1 MKDMN
6 PMIKVTQFWVEV
18 PLYEGGGSSE
28 PYTVEPT
35 GLDVLSTDELVLFNT
50 IFRKINYY

>member
-1 MKDMN
+1 MN
-6 PMIKVTQFWVEV
+6 PTIKVTQLWVEV

-35 GLDVLSTDELVLFNT
+35 GVDVLSTDELVLFNT
-50 IFRKINYY
+50 IFRKIYSY